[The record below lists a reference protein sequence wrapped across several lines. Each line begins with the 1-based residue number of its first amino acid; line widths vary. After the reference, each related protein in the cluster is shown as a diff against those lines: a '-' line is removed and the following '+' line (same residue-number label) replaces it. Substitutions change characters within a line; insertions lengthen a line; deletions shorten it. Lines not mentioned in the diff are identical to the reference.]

1 MPGGLGELAVNTRV
15 HTYYPM
21 RTRGCGC
28 AWHPAFPTPSGYG
41 AENFWHDSGA
51 LRREN
56 AKLHLAVIAR
66 SGSDEA
72 IHSFFVAA
80 RWIASLALA
89 MTVLIACAHIFGRR
103 HPRKRVIQYSRGN
116 YDEPRSGGVLDTPL
130 SRSMMRC
137 GGRGLRRDDK
147 GKHVATPLPGSI
159 PPPRATACRGARR
172 ERSRD
177 VRFCWR
183 RHRRA

>member
-1 MPGGLGELAVNTRV
+1 MPGDLGELAVNTRV

-66 SGSDEA
+66 SGGDEA

-89 MTVLIACAHIFGRR
+89 MTVLIACAHIR
-103 HPRKRVIQYSRGN
+103 
-116 YDEPRSGGVLDTPL
+116 
-130 SRSMMRC
+130 
-137 GGRGLRRDDK
+137 
-147 GKHVATPLPGSI
+147 
-159 PPPRATACRGARR
+159 
-172 ERSRD
+172 
-177 VRFCWR
+177 
-183 RHRRA
+183 